1 MGAKKVEF
9 ETTPVV
15 VASAPSKEKEAP
27 AVEKLSDEPQEKSL
41 VLITDEKVLNSKT
54 LAVVAKVSDP
64 AAEKKKDPPAEKKPI
79 DRDTAL
85 ARVETEKRMAL
96 IKAWE
101 ESEKTKADNKA
112 YKKLSAIG
120 AWENSKKA
128 CVDAQ
133 LKKIEENIEKKKAQ
147 YAEKMNNKAA
157 EIHKA
162 AEEKRAMVEA
172 QRGEVVFKV
181 EEAASKFRS
190 SGTTPK
196 RFFGCFSC

>member
-1 MGAKKVEF
+1 
-9 ETTPVV
+9 
-15 VASAPSKEKEAP
+15 
-27 AVEKLSDEPQEKSL
+27 
-41 VLITDEKVLNSKT
+41 
-54 LAVVAKVSDP
+54 VSDP

-101 ESEKTKADNKA
+101 ESEKTKADNKYA
-112 YKKLSAIG
+112 RMFIFLFFSFLFFSFLFLFFRETYTISQRSPLSSDEYLWAIDMNSV
-120 AWENSKKA
+120 NSKYE
-128 CVDAQ
+128 Q
-133 LKKIEENIEKKKAQ
+133 ENIEKKKAQ

>member
-41 VLITDEKVLNSKT
+41 VLITDDKVLNSKT

-64 AAEKKKDPPAEKKPI
+64 AAEKKKDPPTEKKPI
-79 DRDTAL
+79 DR
-85 ARVETEKRMAL
+85 
-96 IKAWE
+96 
-101 ESEKTKADNKA
+101 
-112 YKKLSAIG
+112 
-120 AWENSKKA
+120 ENSKYE
-128 CVDAQ
+128 Q
-133 LKKIEENIEKKKAQ
+133 ENIEKKKAQ

>member
-41 VLITDEKVLNSKT
+41 VLITDDKVLNSKT
-54 LAVVAKVSDP
+54 LAVVAQVSEP

-101 ESEKTKADNKA
+101 ESEKTKADNKPA
-112 YKKLSAIG
+112 Y
-120 AWENSKKA
+120 
-128 CVDAQ
+128 
-133 LKKIEENIEKKKAQ
+133 
-147 YAEKMNNKAA
+147 
-157 EIHKA
+157 
-162 AEEKRAMVEA
+162 
-172 QRGEVVFKV
+172 
-181 EEAASKFRS
+181 
-190 SGTTPK
+190 P
-196 RFFGCFSC
+196 